1 MARELVL
8 YCDESDS
15 AGKHFGNFYGG
26 ALVESSHL
34 AEVIERLEA
43 CKTKL
48 NLLSEVKWQK
58 ITEPYAQKYIELASE
73 IFGLVREGKLKLRI
87 MFTQNYFSAY
97 RLTSEQRENGFFLL
111 YYQFIKHAFGLKH
124 GGLPDFQ
131 AAGVRIYF
139 DKLPDTA
146 EKCAAFKGYVTGLS
160 KSVDFR
166 RAGIVI
172 RQDQLAE
179 IDSKEHVVLQ
189 ALDLV
194 LGSMQFRLND
204 KHKEKPEGSNRRGK
218 RTIAKERVYKHVL
231 TEIRETY
238 GGKAF
243 NVGTNTGRPQ
253 GMQSLW
259 VDPYRHWL
267 FKPSDGA
274 IRPEFAK
281 NSTKNKK
288 APRSLR

>member
-1 MARELVL
+1 MARELIL

-15 AGKHFGNFYGG
+15 SGKHFANFYGG
-26 ALVESSHL
+26 ALVESAHL
-34 AEVIERLEA
+34 AEVIARLES
-43 CKTKL
+43 CKVRL
-48 NLLSEVKWQK
+48 NLLGEVKWQK
-58 ITEPYAQKYIELASE
+58 ITEPYAQKYMELVSE
-73 IFGLVREGKLKLRI
+73 IFSLVREGRLKLRI
-87 MFTQNYFSAY
+87 MFTQNYFSAH

-124 GGLPDFQ
+124 GGQPQFQ

-146 EKCAAFKGYVTGLS
+146 EKCAAFKGFVTGLS
-160 KSVDFR
+160 KGADFR

-172 RQDQLAE
+172 RHDQLAE

-194 LGSMQFRLND
+194 LGAMQFRLND
-204 KHKEKPEGSNRRGK
+204 KHKEKPEGSSRRGK

-231 TEIRETY
+231 SEIRATY
-238 GGKAF
+238 GGKPF
-243 NVGTNTGRPQ
+243 NIGTNTGRPQ
-253 GMQSLW
+253 GMLSLW
-259 VDPYRHWL
+259 IDPYRHWL
-267 FKPSDGA
+267 FKPADGA

-281 NSTKNKK
+281 NRGKK
-288 APRSLR
+288 

>member
-15 AGKHFGNFYGG
+15 SGKHFANFYGG
-26 ALVESSHL
+26 ALVESSQL
-34 AEVIERLEA
+34 MEVIERLEA
-43 CKTKL
+43 CKLRL
-48 NLLSEVKWQK
+48 NLLGEVKWQK

-73 IFGLVREGKLKLRI
+73 IFNLVREDKLKLRI

-97 RLTSEQRENGFFLL
+97 RLTPEQRENGFFLL

-124 GGLPDFQ
+124 AGLPHLP

-146 EKCAAFKGYVTGLS
+146 EKCAAFKGFVTGLS
-160 KSVDFR
+160 KAADFK

-194 LGSMQFRLND
+194 LGAMQFRLND
-204 KHKEKPEGSNRRGK
+204 KHKEKPVGSNRRGK
-218 RTIAKERVYKHVL
+218 RTLAKERVYKHVL
-231 TEIRETY
+231 SEIRATY
-238 GGKAF
+238 SGNAF
-243 NVGTNTGRPQ
+243 NIGINTGKSQ
-253 GMQSLW
+253 GMLSLW
-259 VDPYRHWL
+259 LDPYRHWL
-267 FKPSDGA
+267 FKPADAA

-281 NSTKNKK
+281 KQHGKK
-288 APRSLR
+288 